1 MLNFYFRPQSKINS
15 YVKNTPPKYHIPD
28 IDLEKDPLKK
38 ALAHK
43 ITKYNGNPETT
54 LYISHPI
61 MEKYSSKIYTQQY
74 NKTEDRYLYCKLFEI
89 GIDTE
94 NVYDKIKQMIENE
107 PKFQYIDYEI
117 FR

>member
-1 MLNFYFRPQSKINS
+1 MLNFYFRPQSKS
-15 YVKNTPPKYHIPD
+15 KNVTTPAKYHIPD
-28 IDLEKDPLKK
+28 NINLEKDPLKK
-38 ALAHK
+38 ALAKK
-43 ITKYNGNPETT
+43 ISKYNRNPET
-54 LYISHPI
+54 LMHISTPH
-61 MEKYSSKIYTQQY
+61 MEKYSSKIYAQQY
-74 NKTEDRYLYCKLFEI
+74 SKTEDRYLYCKLFEI